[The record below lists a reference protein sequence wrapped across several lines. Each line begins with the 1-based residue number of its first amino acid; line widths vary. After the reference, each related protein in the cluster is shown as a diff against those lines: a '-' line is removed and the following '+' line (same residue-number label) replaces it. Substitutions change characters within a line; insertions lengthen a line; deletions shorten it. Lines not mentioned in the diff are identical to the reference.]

1 MLPVSATLEQP
12 PACIEM
18 LQRVAHFFLS
28 LTEGVGREDVTVFAK
43 LL

>member
-1 MLPVSATLEQP
+1 
-12 PACIEM
+12 M

-43 LL
+43 LLWR